1 MKITL
6 LPEQQKFL
14 FEYDGVEQEVL
25 FSEVL
30 SSDSW
35 KDHKSVSVVHT
46 AVNEHGKRSVSTL
59 NRSAYLDN
67 MKHSDEDY
75 LKAYDL
81 WDINTS
87 IHKLYALLDG
97 KTEKEVDDEITNI
110 STQRTA
116 LDLEKRAWSN
126 NQVLKY
132 AALEETLADVKTEE
146 EAATI
151 KDQLQNI
158 KKEPPPFLV
167 SKEMKKLYYA
177 ANDESKKTI
186 KLSNVTP
193 AKVKAAYGDE
203 LVIQ

>member
-6 LPEQQKFL
+6 LPDQQKFT
-14 FEYDGVEQEVL
+14 FEFEGVEQEVL

-30 SSDSW
+30 ASSTW
-35 KDHKSVSVVHT
+35 LERKSITIVHT
-46 AVNEHGKRSVSTL
+46 ATDENGNHSVTTL
-59 NRSAYLDN
+59 NRNVYLDN
-67 MKHSDEDY
+67 MKHSDEEY
-75 LKAYDL
+75 LKAYNL
-81 WDINTS
+81 WDLNTS

-97 KTEKEVDDEITNI
+97 KTEKEVDDEIANV

-126 NQVLKY
+126 DQVLKY
-132 AALEETLADVKTEE
+132 AALEETLADVKTDE
-146 EAATI
+146 EAIAI
-151 KDQLQNI
+151 KEQLQSI

-177 ANDESKKTI
+177 ANDASKKAI

-193 AKVKAAYGDE
+193 DKVKAAYGSS
-203 LVIQ
+203 LIIQ

>member
-6 LPEQQKFL
+6 LPDQHKFI

-25 FSEVL
+25 FSDVL
-30 SSDSW
+30 ASSAW
-35 KDHKSVSVVHT
+35 LERKSITIVHT
-46 AVNEHGKRSVSTL
+46 ATDENGNHSVTTL
-59 NRSAYLDN
+59 NRKVYLDN
-67 MKHSDEDY
+67 MKHSDEEY
-75 LKAYDL
+75 LKTYGLLDL
-81 WDINTS
+81 NTS

-97 KTEKEVDDEITNI
+97 KTEKEVDDEIANV

-126 NQVLKY
+126 DQVLKY
-132 AALEETLADVKTEE
+132 AALEETLATIED
-146 EAATI
+146 EAELADI
-151 KDQLQNI
+151 KAELESI

-177 ANDESKKTI
+177 ANDESKKAI

-193 AKVKAAYGDE
+193 AKVKAAYGDD
-203 LVIQ
+203 LTIQ